1 VDATC
6 DFGSGEDRVR
16 SEMEGVLGRGLEG
29 AVVASVMQKV
39 GSDTVGIRTWK
50 VR

>member
-6 DFGSGEDRVR
+6 DLGSGEDRVR
-16 SEMEGVLGRGLEG
+16 SEMEGVVGRGLEG
-29 AVVASVMQKV
+29 AVVASVKQEE
-39 GSDTVGIRTWK
+39 GLDTVGNRTWK